1 MLPNL
6 VIIIALPIIM
16 TIVSVSPF
24 EPPQIEDEQIPETL
38 VNESPESNTSLI
50 IILLAIVWFFFVARM
65 LKVLYTA
72 RHKSRIR
79 K

>member
-6 VIIIALPIIM
+6 IIIIALPIIM

-72 RHKSRIR
+72 RNKSRIR

>member
-6 VIIIALPIIM
+6 VMIIALPIIM

-24 EPPQIEDEQIPETL
+24 EPPQIEEEQIPKTSAE
-38 VNESPESNTSLI
+38 EPPESHTSLI
-50 IILLAIVWFFFVARM
+50 IMLLAIVWFFFVARM
-65 LKVLYTA
+65 LKLLYTS
-72 RHKSRIR
+72 RYKSGIR